1 MQNALGLMGDQA
13 LMLAITFILGFAGIA
28 ALFLALFWPRR
39 WRMKYR
45 MEVVFV
51 LILLVAAVFAD
62 QRSAATYAAYEAN
75 FKAENAVSGKVV
87 ERERSSAFDRE
98 ITVISFQWG
107 FGFITEDRQASRNA
121 VSVKPSDKVLFRIL
135 SNDVIHGFNIP
146 VAGITTEFDPGSSR
160 EIWIRAPEKP
170 GKYLIQCLNYCG
182 VGHAQMK
189 AWLVVEGENS
199 A

>member
-135 SNDVIHGFNIP
+135 SNDVMHGRNTP
-146 VAGITTEFDPGSSR
+146 VAGSTTEFDPGSSR